1 MGADLA
7 RSLLGRLL
15 KSEAEIV
22 RRMTLVLGGIF
33 AATVFDLPSLDAQ
46 ERVFRSETRS
56 IEQISE
62 HVYRWGSDNQY
73 GAFILTDEG
82 IIVVDGHYCGS
93 GTTQWLK
100 SELDN
105 RYDVPVRYVILS
117 HDHQD
122 HNCHTGIFSD
132 TAVGIGHVNIV
143 PHLMGE
149 HRNSIIPSI
158 TFEEEMDLRLGGV
171 DLRLLYFG
179 PTHSDNLIQIH
190 IPEER
195 VLIAVDSAKGRNL
208 FPDFRDMDVNNQL
221 KVMRILANL
230 EDVDVVLPGHGP
242 VTNQDAFLDYYD
254 YLLALKE
261 NILGHMR
268 DGRTLQE
275 IKTLTDASMR
285 ESFGDYNGID
295 LFLEHNIVT
304 MWDFLYRYR
313 EPNERIT
320 QEEAT
325 ACIEDSRQCRVN

>member
-1 MGADLA
+1 MRPITLLLTSISIAVISA
-7 RSLLGRLL
+7 SSLHAQGR
-15 KSEAEIV
+15 V
-22 RRMTLVLGGIF
+22 WQ
-33 AATVFDLPSLDAQ
+33 PS
-46 ERVFRSETRS
+46 TRS

-82 IIVVDGHYCGS
+82 IIVIDGHYCDS
-93 GTTQWLK
+93 GTAQWFK
-100 SELDN
+100 EELDS

-122 HNCHTGIFSD
+122 HNCHTGLFSD

-143 PHLMGE
+143 PHLVGE
-149 HRNSIIPSI
+149 NRNSIVPAI
-158 TFEEEMDLRLGGV
+158 TFEEEMDLRFGGV
-171 DLRLLYFG
+171 HLKLLYFG

-208 FPDFRDMDVNNQL
+208 FPDFRDMEVNNQL
-221 KVMRILANL
+221 RVMRILANL

-242 VTNQDAFLDYYD
+242 VTTQDAFIDYYD

-275 IKTLTDASMR
+275 IKTLSDATMR
-285 ESFGDYNGID
+285 EDFGDYNGID
-295 LFLEHNIVT
+295 RLLEHNIVT
-304 MWDFLYRYR
+304 MWDYLYRYR
-313 EPNERIT
+313 EPNARIT

-325 ACIEDSRQCRVN
+325 LCIQDSRQCRTD

>member
-1 MGADLA
+1 MK
-7 RSLLGRLL
+7 RMSLVVAGLL
-15 KSEAEIV
+15 
-22 RRMTLVLGGIF
+22 
-33 AATVFDLPSLDAQ
+33 AATLLHIPSLSAQ

-73 GAFILTDEG
+73 GAYILTDEG
-82 IIVVDGHYCGS
+82 IIVVDGHYCAS
-93 GTTQWLK
+93 GTAQWLK
-100 SELDN
+100 SELDS

-122 HNCHTGIFSD
+122 HNCHTGIYSD
-132 TAVGIGHVNIV
+132 TALGVGHANIV
-143 PHLMGE
+143 PHLVGE
-149 HRNSIIPSI
+149 NRNSIIPSI

-171 DLRLLYFG
+171 SLRLLYFG

-190 IPEER
+190 VPEER

-221 KVMRILANL
+221 KVMRTLATL

-242 VTNQDAFLDYYD
+242 VTTQDAFLDHYD
-254 YLLALKE
+254 YLLALRE

-268 DGRTLQE
+268 AGRTLQE

-285 ESFGDYNGID
+285 EDYGDYNGID

-313 EPNERIT
+313 EPNARIT

-325 ACIEDSRQCRVN
+325 LCIEDSRQCRVN